1 MRLLNNLLSKLKKS
15 KKSAFIKLKKT
26 QEITKI
32 FDTFNKNSDQIE
44 IRYVGGCLRKILNN
58 EKVDDIDLSVNVDP
72 QKVIEILEKNNIKYL
87 KIGIEHGTITALIN
101 EKKFEI
107 TSLRKDLITDGRH
120 AIVKFSNDWLED
132 ASRRDFTINSI
143 YSDIDGNLYDPFNG
157 KEDLKIG
164 KVKFIGDT
172 EKRIKED
179 YLRILRYIRFFS
191 IYSKEKHSPKVIRII
206 KRNIQGIYNVSP
218 ERLLNEFSKIFNS
231 GKIIELGND
240 SFSKQVIKLIFP
252 QFKGLDLI
260 SDKSVRITE
269 LINKIDF
276 VVFLA
281 LMVSDETD
289 NAEYF
294 IYRFKIS
301 NKDKKRILNYKN
313 LIQDK
318 KKASENYLWKI
329 FYYYGKQSLLDFLSL
344 EFIRS
349 KGKNKKL
356 YEFLNYFKDKD
367 QPVFPIK
374 ASLLMDK
381 YNLSEGKKLGEK
393 IKKIEIKWVN
403 NQFKI
408 SDDEIKNIVNH

>member
-120 AIVKFSNDWLED
+120 AIVKFSNNWLED

-240 SFSKQVIKLIFP
+240 SFSKHVEP
-252 QFKGLDLI
+252 
-260 SDKSVRITE
+260 
-269 LINKIDF
+269 
-276 VVFLA
+276 
-281 LMVSDETD
+281 
-289 NAEYF
+289 
-294 IYRFKIS
+294 
-301 NKDKKRILNYKN
+301 
-313 LIQDK
+313 
-318 KKASENYLWKI
+318 
-329 FYYYGKQSLLDFLSL
+329 
-344 EFIRS
+344 
-349 KGKNKKL
+349 
-356 YEFLNYFKDKD
+356 
-367 QPVFPIK
+367 
-374 ASLLMDK
+374 
-381 YNLSEGKKLGEK
+381 
-393 IKKIEIKWVN
+393 
-403 NQFKI
+403 
-408 SDDEIKNIVNH
+408 